1 MAKTEKAVLE
11 LITPAP
17 LIFIRS
23 NSHITVNTD
32 KRAPL
37 AVLGRFHVNS
47 MQLLHQ
53 PDSILVDLGLC
64 FRTGRIAFKH
74 IGSQLLA

>member
-37 AVLGRFHVNS
+37 IVRGHSSGNIYKLK
-47 MQLLHQ
+47 
-53 PDSILVDLGLC
+53 
-64 FRTGRIAFKH
+64 T
-74 IGSQLLA
+74 